1 MRSILCGG
9 EYEESIAH
17 LEKAKALA
25 PEDKTILAELAK
37 VKEEM
42 RTHDAKVCATP
53 DYGASLTW
61 NVIPDRWGST
71 RLKVFGNRIFQRL
84 R

>member
-25 PEDKTILAELAK
+25 PDDKTILAELAK
-37 VKEEM
+37 VKEKS
-42 RTHDAKVCATP
+42 RTSDAKVSTTP
-53 DYGASLTW
+53 EYGGPLISFL
-61 NVIPDRWGST
+61 ST
-71 RLKVFGNRIFQRL
+71 
-84 R
+84 